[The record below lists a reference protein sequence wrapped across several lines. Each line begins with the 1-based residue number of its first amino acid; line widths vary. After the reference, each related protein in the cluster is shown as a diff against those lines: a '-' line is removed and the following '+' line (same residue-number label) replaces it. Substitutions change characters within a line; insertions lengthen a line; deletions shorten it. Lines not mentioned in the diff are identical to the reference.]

1 MATMKEI
8 ELVDIEKFAEKEVE
22 IPEVGPDQVLIEP
35 EIFGI
40 CGSDVHS
47 YTGHHPFVD
56 PPIVLGHEYSGIVRK
71 VGENVDDLEIGQRVT
86 SEIVINCGVCHNC
99 RDGRYQI
106 CENGK
111 YLGNVGWNGAMAE
124 YLVMYADK
132 VHKLPEEL
140 TSQQGAMVEPAA
152 VGIHAVRR
160 SDFQVGDT
168 ALVLGAGVI
177 GNLTAQALKAAGA
190 SRVIIT
196 DVIDDRIEKAKET
209 GCNEALNSA
218 DIDLPKWIEDNLGRE
233 NLKIIFDCVG
243 IEQTLDTAINIA
255 RKGSQIIMVGVPP
268 PTEIP
273 VNMAFVQDRELEII
287 GSLQYIDKDYIR
299 AINFINDG
307 RLTVEP
313 LITHVLPLGEYEK
326 GFELAGSQD
335 AAQSG
340 RMKVMLEHDW
350 EEQG

>member
-8 ELVDIEKFAEKEVE
+8 ELVDIEEFIEKEVE
-22 IPEVGPDQVLIEP
+22 VPEVGPEQVLIEP

-56 PPIVLGHEYSGIVRK
+56 PPIVLGHEYSGIVK
-71 VGENVDDLEIGQRVT
+71 EIGEDVDNLEEGQRVT
-86 SEIVINCGVCHNC
+86 SEIVINCGVCHSC

-106 CENGK
+106 CENGR

-132 VHKLPEEL
+132 VHKIPDEL
-140 TSQQGAMVEPAA
+140 SPRQGAMVEPAA

-160 SDFQVGDT
+160 SNFQVGDT

-177 GNLTAQALKAAGA
+177 GNLTAQALMAAGA
-190 SRVIIT
+190 SRVVIT
-196 DVIDDRIEKAKET
+196 DVIEERVEKAKKT
-209 GCNEALNSA
+209 CCGEALNT
-218 DIDLPKWIEDNLGRE
+218 DEIDLQNWIKDNLGRE
-233 NLKIIFDCVG
+233 NLNIIFDCVG
-243 IEQTLDTAINIA
+243 IEQTLDTAISLA

-268 PTEIP
+268 TEIS

-299 AINFINDG
+299 AIKFLKNEQ
-307 RLTVEP
+307 LTVEP
-313 LITHVLPLGEYEK
+313 LITHVLPMSEYER
-326 GFELAGSQD
+326 GFELAGSQEE
-335 AAQSG
+335 ARRG

-350 EEQG
+350 EDWN